1 MFAVKNAVL
10 KCRVLESCQL
20 AAASADART
29 HNIPYIIIIY
39 IYIYIFYIYT

>member
-1 MFAVKNAVL
+1 MFAVNNAVL
-10 KCRVLESCQL
+10 KTQCRVLESGQL

-39 IYIYIFYIYT
+39 IYIYT